1 MPPCRRARAE
11 MHCVTRAA
19 PAPAARA
26 PVKVALELWE
36 MGGAEVVDATYV
48 LMRVLVVVSRSTR
61 RSTAV
66 RRPSAGGCALQIVR
80 YCTPSTCSPEDRLAR
95 TSTSELTMRVDSIDK
110 YSSWSVASTFVRSLR
125 PLGVNLGA
133 PVRSERNDGGRASV
147 KQQPQASSTT
157 TVLPTRRKQYRP

>member
-1 MPPCRRARAE
+1 MGAPDGRLLFDVLRREDARCFE
-11 MHCVTRAA
+11 I
-19 PAPAARA
+19 
-26 PVKVALELWE
+26 L
-36 MGGAEVVDATYV
+36 
-48 LMRVLVVVSRSTR
+48 
-61 RSTAV
+61 
-66 RRPSAGGCALQIVR
+66 VR

-110 YSSWSVASTFVRSLR
+110 YNSWSVASAFVRSLR